1 MRLLGLSAALM
12 ASDAAQAVFTDPA
25 TVQAMLD
32 FEAAL
37 ARAEAVHGVIPA
49 DAPGPIAAACLAR
62 FYDPDA
68 LAAAARRA
76 GTVAIPLVR
85 LLGDQVRSSDP
96 AAAGWV
102 HFGAT
107 SQDVIDTGLILQLR
121 QATALILADA
131 RRIAAHLRRIVR
143 EHAQTPML
151 GRTLLQPGPPITFG
165 LKAAGWLGTIER
177 GTARLDAAAEA
188 AFVLQFGGAVGTL
201 AALGTQGL
209 AVSKALG
216 AALGLPVPPSP
227 WHGHRDR
234 LAAFASAAVILAGS
248 CGKIARDVSLMMQ
261 AELTEVAEPVSA
273 GRGGSSTMPHKRNP
287 VASVTA
293 LSAASRLPG
302 LLAAVM
308 TGMTAEHERAAGGW
322 QAEASLLAE
331 ICLAAAGAVSA
342 TEESLA
348 GLTVDPAAMA
358 QNLAALRGLVLAER
372 LMLALAPSLGR
383 GAAHELVESLVPR
396 CTPDKTL
403 RDVAAA
409 TPAVAEALGAALDGI
424 FDPAG
429 YLGVTPDF
437 IARCLEGD
445 ALCRS

>member
-1 MRLLGLSAALM
+1 MRLLGLSPALI
-12 ASDAAQAVFTDPA
+12 APDAVQAVFSDAA

-37 ARAEAVHGVIPA
+37 ARAGAACGVIPA
-49 DAPGPIAAACLAR
+49 DAADPIAAACVSGS
-62 FYDPDA
+62 YDADA

-76 GTVAIPLVR
+76 GTVAIPLVKR
-85 LLGDQVRSSDP
+85 LGEQVRAADP

-107 SQDVIDTGLILQLR
+107 SQDVIDTGLVLQLR
-121 QATALILADA
+121 QATTLILADA
-131 RRIAAHLRRIVR
+131 NRIVGHLRRIVQA
-143 EHAQTPML
+143 HAQTPML

-165 LKAAGWLGTIER
+165 LKAAGWLGGVER
-177 GTARLDAAAEA
+177 GTARLDAAARA

-201 AALGTQGL
+201 AALGTQGI
-209 AVSKALG
+209 AVSQALG
-216 AALGLPVPPSP
+216 AALGLPVPPAP

-234 LAAFASAAVILAGS
+234 LAAFAAAAAILAGS

-261 AELTEVAEPVSA
+261 AELAEVAEPVSA

-302 LLAAVM
+302 LLAAVL
-308 TGMTAEHERAAGGW
+308 TGLTAEHERAAGGW

-331 ICLAAAGAVSA
+331 ICLATAGAVSA

-348 GLTVDPAAMA
+348 GLTVDAAAMA
-358 QNLAALRGLVLAER
+358 RNLAALRGLGMAER

-383 GAAHELVESLVPR
+383 AAAHELVESLVPR
-396 CTPDKTL
+396 CTPGVTL

-409 TPAVAEALGAALDGI
+409 APAVAEALGAVLGEV

-429 YLGVTPDF
+429 YLGATSDL
-437 IARCLEGD
+437 IARSLEGD
-445 ALCRS
+445 DPCRS